1 MAYERKDGD
10 GTLFKND
17 RKEKETHADYQG
29 SILINGVDYWL
40 NAWIKDGKNG
50 KFMSLSARP
59 KQERA
64 REIMHEQGMY
74 DRDRGTTAADLD
86 DDLPF

>member
-17 RKEKETHADYQG
+17 RKEKDTHADYQG
-29 SILINGVDYWL
+29 SILIDGTDYWL
-40 NAWIKDGKNG
+40 NAWLKEGKNG

-59 KQERA
+59 KKERVE
-64 REIMHEQGMY
+64 EIK
-74 DRDRGTTAADLD
+74 RGSAPASSYD
-86 DDLPF
+86 DDEIPFIMEWR